1 MKIPNN
7 KPVINEGIIT
17 NNDSW
22 KLIKVVINIVEMI
35 YINEYLMSVLSSI
48 KHAAKGIPRIVII
61 VKNGINNPS
70 ANKIIVIDVNIPDSA
85 KNLILI
91 LFIN

>member
-1 MKIPNN
+1 
-7 KPVINEGIIT
+7 
-17 NNDSW
+17 
-22 KLIKVVINIVEMI
+22 
-35 YINEYLMSVLSSI
+35 MSVLSSI